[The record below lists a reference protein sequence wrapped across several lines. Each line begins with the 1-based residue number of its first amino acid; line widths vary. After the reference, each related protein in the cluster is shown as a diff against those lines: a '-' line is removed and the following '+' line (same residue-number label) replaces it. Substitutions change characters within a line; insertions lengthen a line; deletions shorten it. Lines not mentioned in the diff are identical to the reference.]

1 MATIDKSL
9 PNQKTTVE
17 LPGEAEIEEAIKEKV
32 EEVQTEGGPV
42 EIEMTEEGGAE
53 VSFDPKVASP
63 SGGQDHFENLAEFLG
78 DGILDE
84 LGTKLSDQ
92 YTEYKA

>member
-17 LPGEAEIEEAIKEKV
+17 LPGEAEIEEAVKEKV
-32 EEVQTEGGPV
+32 EEVQTQGGPV

-53 VSFDPKVASP
+53 VSFDPAVASP
-63 SGGQDHFENLAEFLG
+63 EGGQHVFWRIHTLLPFAVIVLGSWNL
-78 DGILDE
+78 
-84 LGTKLSDQ
+84 
-92 YTEYKA
+92 

>member
-63 SGGQDHFENLAEFLG
+63 SGGQDHFENLAEFFV
-78 DGILDE
+78 
-84 LGTKLSDQ
+84 T
-92 YTEYKA
+92 

>member
-17 LPGEAEIEEAIKEKV
+17 LPGEAEIEEAVKEKV
-32 EEVQTEGGPV
+32 EEVQTQGGPV

-53 VSFDPKVASP
+53 VSFDPAVASP
-63 SGGQDHFENLAEFLG
+63 EGCQEQVEYLAEVLG
-78 DGILDE
+78 VGAIDE
-84 LGTKLSDQ
+84 KG
-92 YTEYKA
+92 